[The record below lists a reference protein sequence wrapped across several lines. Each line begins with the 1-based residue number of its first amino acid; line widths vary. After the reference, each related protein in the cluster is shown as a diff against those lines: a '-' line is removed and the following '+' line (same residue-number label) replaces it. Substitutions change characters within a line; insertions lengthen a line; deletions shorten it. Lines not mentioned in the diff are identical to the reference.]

1 MTFFG
6 KTKRKQTSPEASRK
20 PNPINNDNKNKLF
33 QAQTRLNP
41 VPAPP
46 YMSPAALQT
55 NRRPPPQSPYR
66 YPPPG
71 NPVSQ
76 ANLAVQPSP
85 PNYGVYG
92 YDLKGKSCTNL
103 PGALTKPVQR
113 VNDGIGGWQHG
124 PTSRLNRGAGLCD
137 LISSKFDTVI
147 TLIDGERFSGDER
160 ELGML

>member
-33 QAQTRLNP
+33 QAQTSLNP

-76 ANLAVQPSP
+76 ANLAAITTELWRLRLRLEGEILHEPTGSTH
-85 PNYGVYG
+85 
-92 YDLKGKSCTNL
+92 KACT
-103 PGALTKPVQR
+103 TRQ
-113 VNDGIGGWQHG
+113 
-124 PTSRLNRGAGLCD
+124 
-137 LISSKFDTVI
+137 
-147 TLIDGERFSGDER
+147 
-160 ELGML
+160 